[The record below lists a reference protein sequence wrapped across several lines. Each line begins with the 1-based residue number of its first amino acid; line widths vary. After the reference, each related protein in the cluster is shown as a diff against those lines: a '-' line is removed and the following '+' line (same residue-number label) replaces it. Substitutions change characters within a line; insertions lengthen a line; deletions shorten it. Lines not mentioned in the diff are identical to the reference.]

1 MSVFRPGDVTYLR
14 IPAED
19 AERLAEFYAAVFGW
33 RTRDG
38 RAFEDASGSLIG
50 HFSAEHAVA
59 GEAGFRPY
67 VYVESV
73 DETLV
78 RVAGNGGT
86 VMVDP
91 YPEGDL
97 EVAVVRDPAGNV
109 LGVWTS
115 VTSS

>member
-14 IPAED
+14 IPAGKT
-19 AERLAEFYAAVFGW
+19 ERLAEFYADVFGW

-38 RAFEDASGSLIG
+38 RAFEDATGSVIG
-50 HFSAEHAVA
+50 HFSTEHEVA

-73 DETLV
+73 DETLE
-78 RVAGNGGT
+78 RARANGGA
-86 VMVDP
+86 VVVEP
-91 YPEGDL
+91 YPEGNL
-97 EVAVVRDPAGNV
+97 EVAVIKDPAGNV

-115 VTSS
+115 

>member
-19 AERLAEFYAAVFGW
+19 PAALAEFYAGAFGW

-38 RAFEDASGSLIG
+38 RAFEDASGAVIG
-50 HFSAEHAVA
+50 HFSTEHAVA

-67 VYVESV
+67 VYVDSV
-73 DETLV
+73 DETLA
-78 RVAGNGGT
+78 RVAAHGGT
-86 VMVDP
+86 VVVDA
-91 YPEGDL
+91 YPEGNL
-97 EVAVVRDPAGNV
+97 EVAVIRDPAGNV

-115 VTSS
+115 P